1 MARSIGAHT
10 SSRYSRAGSP
20 PMSTTGSASIH
31 QQPRTNI
38 VSRVAIE
45 GKTRAGTPGAKIKI
59 YLRVR

>member
-1 MARSIGAHT
+1 
-10 SSRYSRAGSP
+10 
-20 PMSTTGSASIH
+20 MSTTGPASTH

-45 GKTRAGTPGAKIKI
+45 GKTRAGMLGAKIKV